1 MMFFKKYGN
10 LIYLILSIIYME
22 IIFNIFGFGL
32 NVPSIY
38 LVLFS
43 VIIGGILE
51 LVLQIF
57 KPKISRILSFGLI
70 TILSIFFSSQF
81 VHYKFYS
88 SIFSIYSMLNGGQ
101 VFEFA
106 NQIISVI
113 INNWYVI
120 LLLFVPLIVRIIL
133 EIKKINLSYKRSFK
147 NNVFVLVLICIIFI
161 GIHISFYFSTS
172 KELYSPKRLYH
183 DLHVVILSCEEFGVL
198 TTFRLDIQRSL
209 FGFREKELDEIIK
222 VDKEIEKMSEGEEI
236 SYNVED
242 IDFDELIDLETDEDI
257 KNMHEYFKKETPTKK
272 NEYTGYFEGK
282 NLIVF
287 VAEAFAPMAINKEL
301 TPTLYKLYN
310 EGFQFNNF
318 YTPLFPVSTADG
330 EYMTDT
336 SLIPKEGVWSL
347 SKLEGN
353 YMPYSY
359 ANVFENLGYNSY
371 AYHNHKY
378 SYYKR
383 DSYINSMGYDSY
395 RACGKGL
402 NINCKIWPE
411 SDLEMIN
418 DSVYDYVHDDNFI
431 AYYMTVS
438 GHLEYTRLGNMMV
451 VKNWDKV
458 KDLPYS
464 EKAKGYIAANIEFD
478 KALEKLI
485 EILELEG
492 KLEDTVIAISGD
504 HYPYG
509 LSLNEINEISDYSK
523 DENFEIHKMPFLIWN
538 SGMKKPVAVDKFGSS
553 LDVLPTLLNLF
564 GITYDSRLLMGRD
577 LMSDSKGL
585 VIFSN
590 RSFITEYGK
599 YNSMT
604 KDFTSFKNVEDI
616 QNYIDL
622 VSLEIY
628 NKYKYSKLILEKD
641 YYRYVFKKY

>member
-1 MMFFKKYGN
+1 MKKVGN
-10 LIYLILSIIYME
+10 LIYLILSIIFME

-32 NVPSIY
+32 SIPSIY
-38 LVLFS
+38 IILFS
-43 VIIGGILE
+43 IVIGC
-51 LVLQIF
+51 VLDICLQLF
-57 KPKISRILSFGLI
+57 KPKVSKYLSFILI
-70 TILSIFFSSQF
+70 TILSIFFSAQF
-81 VHYKFYS
+81 VYYKFYL

-106 NQIISVI
+106 NQIISVML
-113 INNWYVI
+113 NNWYVI
-120 LLLFVPLIVRIIL
+120 LLMFVPLIVRIIL
-133 EIKKINLSYKRSFK
+133 EIKKVNLNYKRSLRH
-147 NNVFVLVLICIIFI
+147 NILVLIITNIIFLTI
-161 GIHISFYFSTS
+161 LISFNVSKN

-183 DLHVVILSCEEFGVL
+183 DLHVAILSCEEFGLL
-198 TTFRLDIQRSL
+198 TTFRLDIERSL
-209 FGFREKELDEIIK
+209 FGFKEKNISDIVE
-222 VDKEIEKMSEGEEI
+222 VDKEIEEIPLEEEI
-236 SYNVED
+236 SYNIED
-242 IDFDELIDLETDEDI
+242 IDFDNLINLEKDEEIRDI
-257 KNMHEYFKKETPTKK
+257 HEYFKSQTPSKK

-287 VAEAFAPMAINKEL
+287 VAEAFAPMAIDEEL
-301 TPTLYKLYN
+301 TPTLYKLYS
-310 EGFQFNNF
+310 EGFKFNNF

-347 SKLEGN
+347 SELSGN

-359 ANVFENLGYNSY
+359 ANVFENLGYKSY

-383 DSYINSMGYDSY
+383 DSYINTMGYDSY

-418 DSVYDYVHDDNFI
+418 DSVYDYIHDDNFI

-438 GHLEYTRLGNMMV
+438 GHLEYTRVGNMMV
-451 VKNWDKV
+451 SRNFDKV
-458 KDLPYS
+458 KHLPYS

-478 KALEKLI
+478 KALAKLL
-485 EILELEG
+485 EVLELEG
-492 KLEDTVIAISGD
+492 RLEDTVIAISGD

-509 LSLNEINEISDYSK
+509 LTLDEINEISDYEK

-538 SGMKKPVAVDKFGSS
+538 SEIEESIVVDKYGSS
-553 LDVLPTLLNLF
+553 LDVVPTLLNLF
-564 GITYDSRLLMGRD
+564 GITFDSRLLMGRD
-577 LMSDSKGL
+577 LLSDSKGL

-590 RSFITEYGK
+590 RSFITENGK

-604 KDFTSFKNVEDI
+604 KDFTAFKNVEDI
-616 QNYIDL
+616 QSYIDL
-622 VSLEIY
+622 VSLDIY

-641 YYRYVFKKY
+641 YYRHVFLK

>member
-1 MMFFKKYGN
+1 MKKYGN
-10 LIYLILSIIYME
+10 LIYLVLSIIYME
-22 IIFNIFGFGL
+22 VIFNIFGFGL
-32 NVPSIY
+32 SLPSIY
-38 LVLFS
+38 LILFS
-43 VIIGGILE
+43 VITGCVFEFG
-51 LVLQIF
+51 LQLF
-57 KPKISRILSFGLI
+57 KPKVSNILSNILI
-70 TILSIFFSSQF
+70 TILCVFFSAQF
-81 VHYKFYS
+81 VYYKFYS
-88 SIFSIYSMLNGGQ
+88 SIFSIYSMLKGGQ

-106 NQIISVI
+106 NQIISVML
-113 INNWYVI
+113 NNWYVL
-120 LLLFVPLIVRIIL
+120 LLLFVPLIIRFVLQIL
-133 EIKKINLSYKRSFK
+133 KVKFNYKRSFRD
-147 NNVFVLVLICIIFI
+147 NILVLVLFNITFV
-161 GIHISFYFSTS
+161 GLLLSFTFGNN
-172 KELYSPKRLYH
+172 KELYSPKRLYR
-183 DLHVVILSCEEFGVL
+183 DLHVPILTCKKFGLL
-198 TTFRLDIQRSL
+198 TTFRLDVQRSL
-209 FGFREKELDEIIK
+209 FDFKEKDISDIVE
-222 VDKEIEKMSEGEEI
+222 VDKEVEEIPEEEEI
-236 SYNVED
+236 SYNIED
-242 IDFDELIDLETDEDI
+242 IDFDKLISLEQNEEI
-257 KNMHEYFKKETPTKK
+257 KNMHEYFKSQTPSKK
-272 NEYTGYFEGK
+272 NDYTGYFEGK

-347 SKLEGN
+347 SKLGNN

-359 ANVFENLGYNSY
+359 ANVFENLGYKSY

-383 DSYINSMGYDSY
+383 DSYIKAMGYDSY

-418 DSVYDYVHDDNFI
+418 DSVYDYIHDDNFI

-458 KDLPYS
+458 KHLPYS

-478 KALEKLI
+478 KALAKLL
-485 EILELEG
+485 EVLELEG

-509 LSLNEINEISDYSK
+509 LSLDEINEISDYEK
-523 DENFEIHKMPFLIWN
+523 DENFEIHRMPFLIWN
-538 SGMKKPVAVDKFGSS
+538 STMEKSVTVDKYGSS

-577 LMSDSKGL
+577 LLSDSDGL

-590 RSFITEYGK
+590 RSFITENGK

-604 KDFTSFKNVEDI
+604 KDFTSFKNVDDI
-616 QNYIDL
+616 QSYIDL

-641 YYRYVFKKY
+641 YYKYVFQK